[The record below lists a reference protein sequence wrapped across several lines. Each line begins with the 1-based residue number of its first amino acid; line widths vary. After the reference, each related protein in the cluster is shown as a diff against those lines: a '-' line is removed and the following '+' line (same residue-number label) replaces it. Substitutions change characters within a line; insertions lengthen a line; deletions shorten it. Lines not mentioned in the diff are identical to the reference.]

1 MIDMWLDMAKG
12 RLKTASK
19 PYILVEA
26 QLVTQNVRKLT
37 FASKE
42 PMELRD
48 SNFDPYGFA
57 QITFGPDMGI
67 SRAYSIVDGDLYKFS
82 LGVALDRNSRGGSA
96 YLHSEL
102 KVGDEI
108 HMAQGS
114 N

>member
-42 PMELRD
+42 PMELSV
-48 SNFDPYGFA
+48 SNFDPYGF
-57 QITFGPDMGI
+57 
-67 SRAYSIVDGDLYKFS
+67 V
-82 LGVALDRNSRGGSA
+82 
-96 YLHSEL
+96 
-102 KVGDEI
+102 
-108 HMAQGS
+108 
-114 N
+114 